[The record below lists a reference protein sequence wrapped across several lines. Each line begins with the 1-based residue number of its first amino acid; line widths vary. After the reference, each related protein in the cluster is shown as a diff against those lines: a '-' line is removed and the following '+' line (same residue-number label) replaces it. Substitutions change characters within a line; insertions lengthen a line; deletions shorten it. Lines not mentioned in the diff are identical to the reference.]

1 MEFEVLKRSHIKRS
15 IVIGVVVVFIIS
27 AIILNFT
34 RAKYRSVSSVPIIN
48 SEINYKVPDLNMV
61 SLYVAN
67 EEGVYEEADT
77 IPSSGYTLN
86 IEQSYCGRSNNG
98 EIVKDDTV
106 SIIYENG
113 QVNVLGLTKKGTKC
127 YLYFDIEDETSGE
140 QILENYP
147 TVLTRNDFS
156 TIVKDAT
163 TGTIYY
169 ADTSKGRTF
178 YFAGNPTD
186 NWVQFAGFYWRI
198 IRVNED
204 GSVRMIYQGTSA
216 NTTGA
221 NTQIQES
228 TFSINSNTYKNNAYV
243 GYMYALN
250 AVHGLTT
257 NSGIKRVLDTWYENN
272 LQINYAQY
280 LSKKA
285 GFCGDRQP
293 STSSSTSNGQG
304 GTGTTPTYYGAYI
317 RLVNSSKNPTFDC
330 QNSSDLYTVAS
341 SSQGNK
347 ALNYPIGL
355 ITADEVA
362 YAGGVWN
369 TVNSGY
375 YLYTGRVYWTM
386 SPSNFHTNGTAYV
399 YYVNGNGSLNDDS
412 VPTLINVRPV
422 INLSPDVTITGS
434 GTSTDPYTV
443 VEA

>member
-86 IEQSYCGRSNNG
+86 IEQSYCGRSNIG
-98 EIVKDDTV
+98 EVVKDDTV

>member
-1 MEFEVLKRSHIKRS
+1 MEFEVLKRSHIKRG

-34 RAKYRSVSSVPIIN
+34 RAKYRVSDSVPIIN

-186 NWVQFAGFYWRI
+186 NWVSFAGFYWRI

-347 ALNYPIGL
+347 ALDYPIGL

-369 TVNSGY
+369 TANSGY